1 MRSRPEKS
9 WVAGTSG
16 NSSSFEGIPAG
27 KVAPAGKTSG
37 LQKSRVHEAPDQKPQ
52 EPPPPVHKWRRRK
65 EARPQ
70 EILTAALAVFAE
82 RGFSAARVEDIAARA
97 GISKGAVYLYYGSK
111 QEMLRA
117 LVREGMIANLQSAG
131 GMMAD
136 YEGSSADLLR
146 RFLGMAVHAILM
158 SPLAAVPKIII
169 SESGNFPEIAEFYRR
184 EVIDVGLALITRIL
198 ERGMARGEFRP
209 LNAEHTAKLCIAP
222 VVLAAIWKS
231 CFDQFEA
238 TPFDADAFITQ
249 HLDIFLAGI
258 SVPNTGRG
266 A

>member
-1 MRSRPEKS
+1 MGLKPEKS
-9 WVAGTSG
+9 AKAASAG
-16 NSSSFEGIPAG
+16 NAAHPPKFDANL
-27 KVAPAGKTSG
+27 APPLKG
-37 LQKSRVHEAPDQKPQ
+37 APPLKPQ
-52 EPPPPVHKWRRRK
+52 ETPPPAQKWRRRK

-82 RGFSAARVEDIAARA
+82 KGFSAARVEDIAARA
-97 GISKGAVYLYYGSK
+97 GISKGAVYLYYDSK

-117 LVREGMIANLQSAG
+117 LVREGMIANLKSAG

-146 RFLGMAVHAILM
+146 RFLQTAVHAILM

-169 SESGNFPEIAEFYRR
+169 SESGNFPEIAEFYHR
-184 EVIDVGLALITRIL
+184 EVIYVGLGLITRII

-222 VVLAAIWKS
+222 VVLTAIWKS
-231 CFDQFEA
+231 CFDQFEE
-238 TPFDADAFITQ
+238 TPFNADAFITQ
-249 HLDIFLAGI
+249 HLDIFLSGI
-258 SVPNTGRG
+258 SVPDTARG
-266 A
+266 T